1 MFLVLLQR
9 KMQKQTSTYN
19 GCLYWSGEVI
29 LAAVEGL
36 EIIKWTYPFSFSRIL
51 LPIKCFKN
59 RHNY

>member
-19 GCLYWSGEVI
+19 GCLYWSGEAI

-36 EIIKWTYPFSFSRIL
+36 EIIKWT
-51 LPIKCFKN
+51 
-59 RHNY
+59 